1 MSNHVDRARLLMA
14 QSRMSL
20 AEDELR
26 QALMQNHGDGEAHA
40 LLAVC
45 LVDRDDY
52 ETATYEAQQA
62 IVSEPDQAFGYRA
75 LSHVM
80 FQRNRP
86 KEAYEAIVEAIR
98 IEPWHASNFGQL
110 AAIELERSRWQDA
123 LDASEQGLQ
132 CDPEDVECNN
142 LRAIALVKLG
152 RREEAGA
159 TIDAALANE
168 PDNAVTHAN
177 LGWTML
183 HSRQPKKAAEHF
195 REALRL
201 DPNSEWARVG
211 VIEAMKA
218 RNFIYRWMLAF
229 FLWMNRLPP
238 KLQVALVL
246 GMVFSNSIL
255 NAICGAIPALAPF
268 QLHLLLVYLLF
279 VWMTWVAPTLF
290 NMVLYFSKFGRMVLR
305 PIEKAA
311 ALTSTLCIVAGA
323 GVAGSVYTVEP
334 VFFDLLTT
342 FFLIGGMHYLGLVMP
357 VSRAFQ
363 VTGKQRR
370 TFVAYSIGL
379 LAITL
384 TMTFH
389 LYQIPSN
396 LEQLAEAFPADEDA
410 FRAAVQ
416 GVFEPF
422 QTWSRYGIWGLV
434 IFTWIGFGSSFIPD
448 RK

>member
-1 MSNHVDRARLLMA
+1 MNNHIDRARLLMA

-26 QALMQNHGDGEAHA
+26 QALMQNNNDGEAHA

-45 LVDRDDY
+45 LIDRKDY
-52 ETATYEAQQA
+52 ESATYEAQQA
-62 IVSEPDQAFGYRA
+62 IVSEPDEAFGYRA

-80 FQRNRP
+80 FQRNRT
-86 KEAYEAIVEAIR
+86 KEAYDAITEAIR
-98 IEPWHASNFGQL
+98 IEPWHPGNFGQL

-123 LDASEQGLQ
+123 LQAAEQGLE

-177 LGWTML
+177 QGWTML

-201 DPNSEWARVG
+201 DPNSEWARIG

-218 RNFIYRWMLAF
+218 RNFFYRWMLAF

-238 KLQVALVL
+238 KFQVALVL

-255 NAICGAIPALAPF
+255 NAVCGAIPALAPY
-268 QLHLLLVYLLF
+268 QMYLLLAYLLF

-290 NMVLYFSKFGRMVLR
+290 NMVLYASKFGRMVLR

-311 ALTSTLCIVAGA
+311 ALTSTLCIVAGI
-323 GVAGSVYTVEP
+323 GVACSVFAFEP
-334 VFFDLLTT
+334 VFLELLTMP
-342 FFLIGGMHYLGLVMP
+342 FMIGGMHYLGLVIP

-363 VTGKQRR
+363 VTGKQHR
-370 TFVAYSIGL
+370 TFVAYAIGM

-389 LYQIPSN
+389 LYQIPIK
-396 LEQLAEAFPADEDA
+396 LDELAQRFPADDDA
-410 FRAAVQ
+410 FRAAFLDI
-416 GVFEPF
+416 FEPF
-422 QTWSRYGIWGLV
+422 RTWSHYGVWGLV